1 MKTRPKSARQ
11 GEPPYA
17 AHSRGT
23 PSDAAAASLCR
34 WWCVPRGLTSSAVDM
49 SEYSTVRL
57 KATLPRRSHLWD
69 VGRFWPEY
77 EDTGDKTI
85 QQDDDGFRR
94 LTHGLVHKEDDKG
107 ALLRRTFVRSAAA
120 PRTDPF
126 CLVSRFVVAELGPA
140 AMRRAA
146 EFGAFASLGGA
157 GGSGS
162 DGSLGEGALAI
173 AVQYEPHE
181 QRYVV
186 WFPPRPTYRELK
198 LEEWQAAPS
207 PLPPASCATGWLESV
222 PALSVRAHS
231 VPANTVLL
239 PYRDVP

>member
-1 MKTRPKSARQ
+1 
-11 GEPPYA
+11 
-17 AHSRGT
+17 
-23 PSDAAAASLCR
+23 
-34 WWCVPRGLTSSAVDM
+34 M

-77 EDTGDKTI
+77 EDKGDKTI
-85 QQDDDGFRR
+85 RQKGQPRKGKQEMFRAISDGRSASLQISPVDLLAEYVLHMTNKMEHKVDDGFRR

-107 ALLRRTFVRSAAA
+107 APLRRTFVRSVAA
-120 PRTDPF
+120 PDTDPF
-126 CLVSRFVVAELGPA
+126 CLVSRFVVAEPGPA

-146 EFGAFASLGGA
+146 EVGAFASLGGA

-207 PLPPASCATGWLESV
+207 PLPPHSCATGWLESV